1 MCDINL
7 LSLKKIKQGDLFD
20 DRQFLEGRQPHRSF
34 KMKKFIK
41 LLGLL
46 VVTILMFGC
55 ASTKGADKTYP
66 DELIPPQMEKKLVGD
81 NMPNPLNS
89 TNVKGIYVIHPHEN
103 MKNMMNSGYNYEIEI
118 LDKKTGEILYI
129 LKDVIIHWTGMY
141 GWNGQVVEK
150 DLTCITEDYL
160 QYVIKE
166 SKFSWNVIVED
177 GLVNAAMDNPL
188 VETDLPS
195 VFLIKPATT
204 KYTRNL
210 STNDSNTYKIEV
222 IEKATNK
229 SVKVFDN
236 VVTDWIGI
244 NGWDGKIVGDDYT
257 FITKDRKQYI
267 VKADKYSLKYEISF
281 INPTEEDVDILD
293 FRNQIITTVKAGTT
307 GSVMLNKWEKCHWF
321 MEGKRRIDVTI
332 RNSYDNFILKF
343 EKPEVGKKYLCLSQS
358 HTTEIEKSM
367 GDASIMLLFEV
378 VNETDENAY
387 KYSDGI
393 YVCNYPS
400 AYYFIM
406 DSEFVKE
413 TMGKEI
419 VYSEDFMG
427 DYTYDG
433 YYWGW
438 DTFINNRPYHHTT
451 QIFTLKK

>member
-1 MCDINL
+1 MKKLITL
-7 LSLKKIKQGDLFD
+7 LSL
-20 DRQFLEGRQPHRSF
+20 
-34 KMKKFIK
+34 
-41 LLGLL
+41 LL
-46 VVTILMFGC
+46 VAIMMIGC
-55 ASTKGADKTYP
+55 ASTKAGVADKAYP
-66 DELIPPQMEKKLVGD
+66 DELIPPAMEKKFLGNND
-81 NMPNPLNS
+81 PNPLMK

-103 MKNMMNSGYNYEIEI
+103 MKNMINSGYNYEIEI
-118 LDKKTGEILYI
+118 LDKKTGEVLYI

-141 GWNGQVVEK
+141 GWNGQVVQK

-188 VETDLPS
+188 VDTDLPS

-236 VVTDWIGI
+236 VVTDWTGI
-244 NGWDGKIVGDDYT
+244 DGWNGRIVVGDYT

-267 VKADKYSLKYEISF
+267 VKADKYSLKSEILF
-281 INPTEEDVDILD
+281 NNPTEEDVDILD
-293 FRNQIITTVKAGTT
+293 LRNQIITTVKAGTT
-307 GSVMLNKWEKCHWF
+307 GSVMFNTNEKCHWF
-321 MEGKRRIDVTI
+321 LEGKRRIDVTI
-332 RNSYDNFILKF
+332 RSRYDNFILKF
-343 EKPEVGKKYLCLSQS
+343 EKPEVGKKYLCLSES
-358 HTTEIEKSM
+358 HTTEIEKS
-367 GDASIMLLFEV
+367 GIASIMLLFEV
-378 VNETDENAY
+378 VDENDENAC
-387 KYSDGI
+387 KYSDGV

-400 AYYFIM
+400 AYYLIRDF
-406 DSEFVKE
+406 EFAKE

-427 DYTYDG
+427 NYTYDG
-433 YYWGW
+433 YWWGW
-438 DTFINNRPYHHTT
+438 DTFINNKPYHHTT
-451 QIFTLKK
+451 QVFSLKN